1 VWGAVSLAAI
11 GIGLTRIARCQTLRM
26 SARRAEKQE
35 DEQGQELAEDPQQ
48 SAPPDLEGDHQ
59 QCTADRRLPRC
70 LIRGRRL
77 PRRLIRGKMDRLV
90 PIQKAQRFG
99 KLHEDER
106 DKE

>member
-1 VWGAVSLAAI
+1 MSARRAEKQEDEQGQELA
-11 GIGLTRIARCQTLRM
+11 GM

-59 QCTADRRLPRC
+59 QCTADRRLPRR

-77 PRRLIRGKMDRLV
+77 PRRLIRDKMDRLV